1 MPEKCRLGVCGFDP
15 MIVRGYVKT
24 GYRALWWY
32 LPDELY
38 ADYDVQIGDKVKGT
52 LLKVINGK
60 EEVTATPNEPF
71 EWVTSKETGYAVLI
85 PPTVITQYELTEF
98 HFFELQIDQ
107 ILRKETG
114 GPKGRDQDEFEAIEV
129 YPGETKCR
137 KWWPDGKMKL
147 KFSLPYVAP

>member
-107 ILRKETG
+107 VLRKETG
-114 GPKGRDQDEFEAIEV
+114 GPKGRDQDEFEAIDV

-147 KFSLPYVAP
+147 KFALPYVAP

>member
-71 EWVTSKETGYAVLI
+71 EWMTTKETGYAVLI
-85 PPTVITQYELTEF
+85 PPNAITTYELTEC

-107 ILRKETG
+107 ILRKERG
-114 GPKGRDQDEFEAIEV
+114 GPKGRDQDEFEAVDV

-147 KFSLPYVAP
+147 KFVLRYVAP

>member
-32 LPDELY
+32 LPDELF

-52 LLKVINGK
+52 LLKVINPK
-60 EEVTATPNEPF
+60 EEVTASPNEPF
-71 EWVTSKETGYAVLI
+71 EWITSKETGYAVLI
-85 PPTVITQYELTEF
+85 PPDVITKYELTEF

-107 ILRKETG
+107 ILRKERG
-114 GPKGRDQDEFEAIEV
+114 GPSGRDQDEFEAVDV

-137 KWWPDGKMKL
+137 KWWPDGRMKL
-147 KFSLPYVAP
+147 KFSIGYVAP

>member
-15 MIVRGYVKT
+15 MLVRGYVKT

-32 LPDELY
+32 LPDELF

-52 LLKVINGK
+52 LLKVINPK
-60 EEVTATPNEPF
+60 EEVTASPNEPF
-71 EWVTSKETGYAVLI
+71 EWITSKETGYAVLI
-85 PPTVITQYELTEF
+85 PPDVITKYELTEF

-107 ILRKETG
+107 VLRKERG
-114 GPKGRDQDEFEAIEV
+114 GPKGRDQDEFETVDV

-147 KFSLPYVAP
+147 KFSIGYVAP